1 MLKTVQMKKLSA
13 VILEEKKD
21 EVLRE
26 LKERGIIQ
34 LMDAPKNPELKDLE
48 LASVPSSWIRAKAA
62 EYLAR
67 VDNILESFKLVE
79 SDRASPL
86 LKNFFEEK
94 VEKAQVPETSPESL
108 FGEVEDRLY
117 VVEDKVTRISSRLES
132 LKKEKEELDN
142 SKNTLSVLQKLGV
155 GPKDLRGYR
164 SIRAPIG
171 ILPTKELKNLEEN
184 IEELTKNYL
193 LYSGEINKRN
203 SVISPIFF
211 KEHEVEITKIL
222 RISHFE
228 EIQIPLK
235 LRGYGSEEASSKIES
250 ELASLEKEE
259 KELLKE
265 LGEIAAKEK
274 NKLLQIKE
282 LLEVEEFLDEA
293 NTLFGKTAKTYI
305 LSGWVPSNRVR
316 EVVNTVQKSSD
327 NYCTISIEDPKKEDK
342 PPTLLSNPPQ
352 TESLELLTNTYGSP
366 EYGEIDPTT
375 VMAVTFPLVFGL
387 MFGDVGQG
395 FLITALG
402 YFLRFRLRTSEAVKK
417 LGGTLLLCGI
427 AATFAGFLYGSI
439 FGLEGEH
446 VKQYL
451 GFELHPLWFNPMQ
464 DIPSSIAFALRLGVV
479 LLISGCMLSMANEL
493 LHRRYVHAL
502 VSPYGLIGIWLLVGG
517 TIIVS
522 KHGTN
527 IIALVKDVKAILV
540 AIGVPFVLMLIGA
553 WKVTRI
559 PVGMAFLEAYENTS
573 RYLLN
578 SLSFIR
584 VLIMAIVHGALSM
597 IMVNVMGMLPAS
609 LLGSALKTIT
619 FIGGN
624 IAILIIEMF
633 VSFIQTMRLHYYE
646 WFSKFYSGEG
656 RRFDPF
662 KVIRKYTYI
671 KQQV

>member
-1 MLKTVQMKKLSA
+1 MLKSARMKRLSA

-26 LKERGIIQ
+26 LKEKGTIQ
-34 LMDAPKNPELKDLE
+34 LLDAPKTPELKDLE
-48 LASVPSSWIRAKAA
+48 LASVPASWVRAKTA

-108 FGEVEDRLY
+108 FEEVEDRLY

-132 LKKEKEELDN
+132 LKKEREELGGA
-142 SKNTLSVLQKLGV
+142 KKILSILQKLGV
-155 GPKDLRGYR
+155 SPKYLRGYQT
-164 SIRAPIG
+164 IHAPVGVI
-171 ILPTKELKNLEEN
+171 PSKELKSLEED
-184 IEELTKNYL
+184 IQEITKNYL

-222 RISHFE
+222 RIRRFE

-265 LGEIAAKEK
+265 VGEIAAKEK
-274 NKLLQIKE
+274 NKLLQIRE
-282 LLEVEEFLDEA
+282 LLKVEEFLDGA
-293 NTLFGKTAKTYI
+293 NMLFGKTAKTYV
-305 LSGWVPSNRVR
+305 LSGWVPSNRVK
-316 EVVNTVQKSSD
+316 EVVKTIQKSSD
-327 NYCTISIEDPKKEDK
+327 NYCTISTEDPKKEDK

-352 TESLELLTNTYGSP
+352 TEPLELLTNTYGSP

-395 FLITALG
+395 FLIAVLG
-402 YFLRFRLRTSEAVKK
+402 YFLRFRLKTSEAVKK
-417 LGGTLLLCGI
+417 LGGTLILCGI
-427 AATFAGFLYGSI
+427 AATFVGFLYGSI

-451 GFELHPLWFNPMQ
+451 GFELQPLWQNPMH
-464 DIPSSIAFALRLGVV
+464 DIYSSIAFALKFGVV
-479 LLISGCMLSMANEL
+479 VLISGCMLSIANEL
-493 LHRRYVHAL
+493 LRRNYLHAFM
-502 VSPYGLIGIWLLVGG
+502 SPYGVVGIWLLLGG
-517 TIIVS
+517 AFVVS
-522 KHGTN
+522 RHGVN
-527 IIALVKDVKAILV
+527 IG
-540 AIGVPFVLMLIGA
+540 GVIRDPNLIPGVLLPAFVMFIGA
-553 WKVTRI
+553 WRFIKI
-559 PVGMAFLEAYENTS
+559 PVGLAFLETYENTS

-578 SLSFIR
+578 SLSFVR
-584 VLIMAIVHGALSM
+584 VAILAIVHVALSM
-597 IMVNVMGMLPAS
+597 IMVNVMDMLPAS
-609 LLGSALKTIT
+609 LLGSALKIIT

-624 IAILIIEMF
+624 IGILIIEMF

-656 RRFDPF
+656 RKFDPF

-671 KQQV
+671 EKV

>member
-1 MLKTVQMKKLSA
+1 MLKPVRMKKLSA

-21 EVLRE
+21 DVLRE

-34 LMDAPKNPELKDLE
+34 LIDTLDTNEFRYLE
-48 LASVPSSWIRAKAA
+48 LSSVPSSWVRARAS

-67 VDNILESFKLVE
+67 VDNILETFK
-79 SDRASPL
+79 SDKGSSILR
-86 LKNFFEEK
+86 NFLEEK
-94 VEKAQVPETSPESL
+94 VEKIPVLETSPSSL
-108 FGEVEDRLY
+108 FEEVEDRLRG
-117 VVEDKVTRISSRLES
+117 VADRTARISSRLES
-132 LKKEKEELDN
+132 IKKEKEELDN
-142 SKNTLSVLQKLGV
+142 ARATLSILQKLGV
-155 GPKDLRGYR
+155 APKDLEGYR
-164 SIRAPIG
+164 LLRALAGVIPS
-171 ILPTKELKNLEEN
+171 KEFKNLKKD
-184 IEELTKNYL
+184 IEEITKDYL
-193 LYSGEINKRN
+193 LYSSELDNRN
-203 SVISPIFF
+203 SVVLLTFF
-211 KEHEVEITKIL
+211 KEHEAEIAKIL
-222 RISHFE
+222 RIRRFE
-228 EIQIPLK
+228 EIQTPPR
-235 LRGYGSEEASSKIES
+235 LRGCGLEEASSKIES
-250 ELASLEKEE
+250 EVAGVEKEE
-259 KELLKE
+259 KELLEE
-265 LGEIAAKEK
+265 LREIAAKEK

-282 LLEVEEFLDEA
+282 LLKVEEFLDGA
-293 NTLFGKTAKTYI
+293 STLFGKTAKTYV
-305 LSGWVPSNRVR
+305 LNGWVPGAQVDKA
-316 EVVNTVQKSSD
+316 VNVIQKSSD
-327 NYCTISIEDPKKEDK
+327 NYCTISIEDPKEGEK

-352 TESLELLTNTYGSP
+352 TNSLELLTNTYGSP
-366 EYGEIDPTT
+366 KYGEIDPTT

-395 FLITALG
+395 FLIISLG
-402 YFLRFRLRTSEAVKK
+402 YFLRFRLRASETVKK
-417 LGGTLLLCGI
+417 LGGTLILCGI
-427 AATFAGFLYGSI
+427 AAMLVGFLYGSI

-446 VKQYL
+446 LKHYL
-451 GFELHPLWFNPMQ
+451 GFELHPLWLNPMQ

-479 LLISGCMLSMANEL
+479 LLISGCMLSIANEL

-522 KHGTN
+522 KHGTD
-527 IIALVKDVKAILV
+527 IVALVKDVNAILV
-540 AIGVPFVLMLIGA
+540 AIGVPFVLMLVGA
-553 WKVTRI
+553 WKFTRI

-597 IMVNVMGMLPAS
+597 IMVMLMDKMPAS
-609 LLGSALKTIT
+609 LWGSALKTIT

-671 KQQV
+671 KQ